1 MKLSNYLLLSG
12 ASLLMAQ
19 VLFSPPSLAEEANK
33 PTKGE
38 IQNSHDRGFYGEPV
52 GSASANMTNVKLND
66 LGILSKTKGA
76 KVTPTVQK
84 SPTNTQAQAKAKPI
98 KSQDTVATSKN
109 NRSKASGK
117 SGAAPTTSGV
127 TANNNGKQVTLST
140 TEIQEGKSDNLV
152 FTASLN
158 KPGKQPIY
166 KTGEKLEVKVT
177 AATDCNIVI
186 FDFDGKGTLTQI
198 FPNKLQESG
207 FVKAGHSVFVGGAD
221 SPFDFTVSGSGGKEH
236 IFVYAYP
243 TSEEPLTIA
252 MAPTAATFRSVEYT
266 PEQYRKLVNES
277 KVYFSREIK
286 VTPKATSIQNVS
298 NTLPPVAGNKIE
310 LSLIVDNK

>member
-12 ASLLMAQ
+12 AGIFIMQALVGPLAFAQ
-19 VLFSPPSLAEEANK
+19 EANK

-38 IQNSHDRGFYGEPV
+38 IQTSHDRGFYGEPV
-52 GSASANMTNVKLND
+52 GSASANMSNVKLND
-66 LGILSKTKGA
+66 LGILPKSKSTKA
-76 KVTPTVQK
+76 QK
-84 SPTNTQAQAKAKPI
+84 PQTQANTQAQTKVKPA
-98 KSQDTVATSKN
+98 KSQDAVATSKN
-109 NRSKASGK
+109 SHNKTSVKTVP
-117 SGAAPTTSGV
+117 AATNSSV
-127 TANNNGKQVTLST
+127 TATNAGKQITLST
-140 TEIQEGKSDNLV
+140 SAGPEGNNDQTNLV

-158 KPGKQPIY
+158 KPGRQPVY
-166 KTGEKLEVKVT
+166 KAGEKLEVKVT

-186 FDFDGKGTLTQI
+186 FDYDGKGTLTQI
-198 FPNKLQESG
+198 FPNKLQENG

-221 SPFDFTVSGSGGKEH
+221 SPFDFTVSGSGGKEQ

-243 TSEEPLTIA
+243 ASEEPFTIA
-252 MAPTAATFRSVEYT
+252 MAPTRATFRSVEYT

-286 VTPKATSIQNVS
+286 VTPKVSSTQNVV
-298 NTLPPVAGNKIE
+298 NTLPPVPGNKIE